1 MSTITPFIVVTIFL
15 VTFSPCLY
23 FVLGADD
30 KGLATWYGPE
40 TGSGKA
46 AACGWDNDSKDPPFS
61 SMIAAGNAKFFLKGK
76 GCGNCYEV
84 FCSRK
89 PHCTGKPIKITITD
103 ECPGKCNDIPYHFD
117 LSGHAFGLMGPP
129 AQAHALRMLG
139 QVDIQFKKVPCSY
152 GATKI
157 AFKIDAKTN
166 PFWFATAIEY
176 VNGDGSLSKVEMASA
191 GSPLFTPMKNTWG
204 AVWQKDTAVLF
215 KPPYSFKL
223 TSGDGKTITAT
234 NAVPANYKPGQKYS
248 STVNF

>member
-1 MSTITPFIVVTIFL
+1 MLTITPFIVVTIFL
-15 VTFSPCLY
+15 VNFSPCLY

-76 GCGNCYEV
+76 GCGNCYEACIL
-84 FCSRK
+84 FAETSL
-89 PHCTGKPIKITITD
+89 H
-103 ECPGKCNDIPYHFD
+103 
-117 LSGHAFGLMGPP
+117 SGHAFGLMGPP

-176 VNGDGSLSKVEMASA
+176 VNGDGSLSKVEMAAA
-191 GSPLFTPMKNTWG
+191 GSPVFTPMKNTWG
-204 AVWQKDTAVLF
+204 AVWQKDTAASY

-223 TSGDGKTITAT
+223 TSGDGKTITAS
-234 NAVPANYKPGQKYS
+234 NAVPANYKAGQKYS